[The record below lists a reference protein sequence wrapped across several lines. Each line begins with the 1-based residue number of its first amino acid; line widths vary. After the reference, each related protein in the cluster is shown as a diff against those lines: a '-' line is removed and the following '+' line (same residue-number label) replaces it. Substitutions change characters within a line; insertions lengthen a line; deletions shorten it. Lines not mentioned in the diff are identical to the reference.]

1 MPTFL
6 IPVDGSDTSLRAV
19 DHVIG
24 VRTWYRDPV
33 DVHLL
38 NVQHP
43 LPSDVSSHV
52 PETSVK
58 GYHHDEGIR
67 DLAAA
72 RSKLDATP
80 IRYVFH
86 IGVGDPGHVI
96 THFARELRCDHIV
109 MATHG
114 RGGIVAPL
122 GSVAARVV
130 QFADRPVLLIK

>member
-6 IPVDGSDTSLRAV
+6 VPVDGSDTSLRAV
-19 DHVIG
+19 DHVIA
-24 VRTWYRDPV
+24 VHAWYRDPV

-52 PETSVK
+52 PEASVK

-67 DLAAA
+67 ALARA
-72 RSKLDATP
+72 RAKLDASP
-80 IRYVFH
+80 LRYAFH
-86 IGVGDPGHVI
+86 IGVGDPGHVV
-96 THFARELRCDHIV
+96 THFARELRCNQIV

-130 QFADRPVLLIK
+130 QLADRPVLLIK